1 MEIEIEDFDI
11 ELIMSGDYQYL
22 DMILANCYCGTC
34 EDTTTIVDYKS
45 YLDNTNDIILKGKCA
60 KCGGGVRRCIETGA
74 DRNSMK
80 IARHIK
86 SVLKISR
93 DKKK

>member
-1 MEIEIEDFDI
+1 MEVEIEDFDV
-11 ELIMSGDYQYL
+11 ELIMANDYQYFS
-22 DMILANCYCGTC
+22 MILDNCYCGNC
-34 EDTTTIVDYKS
+34 GDTTTIVNYKS

-60 KCGGGVRRCIETGA
+60 KCGEGVRRCIETGA

-93 DKKK
+93 NKK